1 MDKGT
6 NARDHISKFNMC
18 IAQLLGVEIKIDEED
33 QTIILLNHYRNHMR
47 HWWLYFQLKDN
58 VRDHISKF
66 NKCITQL
73 LL

>member
-33 QTIILLNHYRNHMR
+33 QTIILLNRYRNHMR
-47 HWWLYFQLKDN
+47 HWWLHF
-58 VRDHISKF
+58 
-66 NKCITQL
+66 
-73 LL
+73 